1 MGTLQLRTVTNCSG
15 QTNQGRF
22 VLLTPCLNDRVV
34 DTFQVAASK
43 LDGEHPVR
51 AA

>member
-1 MGTLQLRTVTNCSG
+1 MGTLLLRTVTNRSS
-15 QTNQGRF
+15 QTNQCRF
-22 VLLTPCLNDRVV
+22 VLLTPCLNDRVI

-43 LDGEHPVR
+43 LDSEHPVR